1 MQQESSPDPQYQ
13 IRDKRTRLASGFLVL
28 IIVLLS
34 VVPTLISLRAL
45 SIGDDLITKIRPL
58 IDSSNRFGT
67 LMSDQETGQRGY
79 ILTSKE
85 QFLEPYNAGR
95 SDLAKL
101 WLAAE
106 EQALV
111 IGGQAPTLL
120 AQVKSDATAWQ
131 AQFGERDL
139 QLVKAGKAD
148 QAEAEVGSG
157 AGKVAFDRFRASN
170 IAFGNHLA
178 ELRTQMIAER
188 NNWVLAQ
195 EISII
200 FLGIIGLL
208 AVGLLYY
215 INNISRQYLV
225 ETVRLAEAT
234 RARDDL
240 LSVARHELRTPITSI
255 KGYSQMVMRR
265 LRRQIAEGN
274 TVTLKR
280 DDWDKITSHLDTID
294 QQSGRLER
302 MVEELLDVNR
312 MLDRDDNLQR
322 TATDL
327 VRLCQHVLDELRPLS
342 PNHQLEL
349 ESGEGVTAMLDANR
363 MERVLYNLVGNA
375 IKYSPDGGKV
385 TLSLRRM
392 RQDVVCTVSDA
403 GLGVPAAEQERLFQR
418 FYRASNV
425 GSGATKIS
433 GFGLG
438 LYVSKRIIE
447 QHGGRIWMN
456 SEEGR
461 GSQFAFSL
469 PL

>member
-1 MQQESSPDPQYQ
+1 M
-13 IRDKRTRLASGFLVL
+13 L
-28 IIVLLS
+28 IVVLLG
-34 VVPTLISLRAL
+34 VVPTLISFRAL
-45 SIGDDLITKIRPL
+45 GIGDDLITKIRPL
-58 IDSSNRFGT
+58 IDSSSHVST

-95 SDLAKL
+95 GDLAKL

-106 EQALV
+106 QQALV
-111 IGGQAPTLL
+111 VGGQVPTLL
-120 AQVKSDATAWQ
+120 AQVKSAASAWQ
-131 AQFGERDL
+131 EQFGERDV
-139 QLVKAGKAD
+139 QLVKSGKAEL
-148 QAEAEVGSG
+148 AAAEVSSG
-157 AGKVAFDRFRASN
+157 AGKAAFDHFRASN
-170 IAFGNHLA
+170 LALGNHLV
-178 ELRTQMIAER
+178 ELRTQMLAER
-188 NNWVLAQ
+188 DSWIVAL

-200 FLGIIGLL
+200 FLGVIGLL

-215 INNISRQYLV
+215 INNRARRYLV
-225 ETVRLAEAT
+225 ETVRLVEAT

-240 LSVARHELRTPITSI
+240 LSVARHELRTPVTSI
-255 KGYSQMVMRR
+255 KGYSQMVLRR

-312 MLDRDDNLQR
+312 MLDRNDNLQR

-327 VRLCQHVLDELRPLS
+327 VRLCQRVLDELRPLS

-349 ESGEGVTAMLDANR
+349 DSGEGELTAMLDANR

-385 TLSLRRM
+385 TLSLRRV
-392 RQDVVCTVSDA
+392 R
-403 GLGVPAAEQERLFQR
+403 
-418 FYRASNV
+418 
-425 GSGATKIS
+425 
-433 GFGLG
+433 
-438 LYVSKRIIE
+438 
-447 QHGGRIWMN
+447 
-456 SEEGR
+456 
-461 GSQFAFSL
+461 
-469 PL
+469 

>member
-1 MQQESSPDPQYQ
+1 MQQESSPTTQYQ
-13 IRDKRTRLASGFLVL
+13 IKDDRTRLAVGFLVL
-28 IIVLLS
+28 IVVLLG
-34 VVPTLISLRAL
+34 VVPTLISFRAL
-45 SIGDDLITKIRPL
+45 GIGDDLITKIRPL
-58 IDSSNRFGT
+58 IDSSSHVST

-95 SDLAKL
+95 GDLAKL

-106 EQALV
+106 QQALV
-111 IGGQAPTLL
+111 VGGQVPTLL
-120 AQVKSDATAWQ
+120 AQVKSAASAWQ
-131 AQFGERDL
+131 EQFGERDV
-139 QLVKAGKAD
+139 QLVKSGKAEL
-148 QAEAEVGSG
+148 AAAEVSSG
-157 AGKVAFDRFRASN
+157 AGKAAFDHFRASN
-170 IAFGNHLA
+170 LALGNHLV
-178 ELRTQMIAER
+178 ELRTQMLAER
-188 NNWVLAQ
+188 DSWIVAL

-200 FLGIIGLL
+200 FLGVIGLL

-215 INNISRQYLV
+215 INNRARRYLV
-225 ETVRLAEAT
+225 ETVRLVEAT

-240 LSVARHELRTPITSI
+240 LSVARHELRTPVTSI
-255 KGYSQMVMRR
+255 KGYSQMVLRR

-312 MLDRDDNLQR
+312 MLDRNDNLQR

-327 VRLCQHVLDELRPLS
+327 VRLCQRVLDELRPLS

-349 ESGEGVTAMLDANR
+349 DSGEGELTAMLDANR

-385 TLSLRRM
+385 TLSLRRV
-392 RQDVVCTVSDA
+392 R
-403 GLGVPAAEQERLFQR
+403 
-418 FYRASNV
+418 
-425 GSGATKIS
+425 
-433 GFGLG
+433 
-438 LYVSKRIIE
+438 
-447 QHGGRIWMN
+447 
-456 SEEGR
+456 
-461 GSQFAFSL
+461 
-469 PL
+469 